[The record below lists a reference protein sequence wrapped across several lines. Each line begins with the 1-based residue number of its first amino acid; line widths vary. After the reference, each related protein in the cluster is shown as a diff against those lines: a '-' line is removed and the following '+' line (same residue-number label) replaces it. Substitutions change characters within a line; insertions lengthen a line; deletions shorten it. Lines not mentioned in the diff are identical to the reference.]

1 MSTTLNPPTQ
11 KKIKK
16 PSKRLASQKQQTA
29 SKNSTPPPTPKQ
41 KAKASTKEASQ
52 KFLQTLQSLLDFD
65 KNLYQDFLPVR
76 EKPDLSLPPLQQE
89 EKRYHPNPTLLLVG
103 TDEVG
108 RGCLMGP
115 VVAGAVYLPPDI
127 TPAQKKRLLRLNDSK
142 KLTPLHRKELAEEI
156 KAHYPYGI
164 GEASPQE
171 IDELNIH
178 QASLLAMARAYHHLI
193 ENLFRNESFC
203 SAMNN
208 PLLCLALDGR
218 TRIPEHF
225 LDAFGSQ
232 KPFIQV
238 PIIKGDGQSASI
250 AAASV
255 LAKHHRDTL
264 VIGLANTHPGYF
276 WEKNMGYPT
285 PEHKEGIQKLGP
297 TLHHRHTFKGVSL

>member
-1 MSTTLNPPTQ
+1 MATTLKPPTQ

-16 PSKRLASQKQQTA
+16 PSKPPASQKKQTG
-29 SKNSTPPPTPKQ
+29 SKNSPSLK
-41 KAKASTKEASQ
+41 
-52 KFLQTLQSLLDFD
+52 LLHTLQSLLDFD
-65 KNLYQDFLPVR
+65 KNLYLDLLQDR
-76 EKPDLSLPPLQQE
+76 EKANLGLAALKEKE
-89 EKRYHPNPTLLLVG
+89 EKSRLSPTLLLVG

-115 VVAGAVYLPPDI
+115 VVAGAVYLPPGLSS
-127 TPAQKKRLLRLNDSK
+127 AQKKRLLRLNDSK
-142 KLTPLHRKELAEEI
+142 KLSPLHRSELAEEI
-156 KAHYPYGI
+156 KANYPHGI

-193 ENLFRNESFC
+193 ESLLTNESFYR
-203 SAMNN
+203 STGS

-218 TRIPEHF
+218 TRIPEHY
-225 LDAFGSQ
+225 LDALGSQ
-232 KPFIQV
+232 KPLIQV

-264 VIGLANTHPGYF
+264 VIALANTHPGYF

-297 TLHHRHTFKGVSL
+297 TLHHRHSFKGVSL